1 MSTSEPTPVAA
12 QSESYACP
20 KCGGKM
26 DFNAAK
32 GQLLCPFCGHTMA
45 VPQAAAV
52 VQQAAISEHDLM
64 AALKD
69 TSGKAQG
76 YGTQLKSIKCQS
88 CGAVLNV
95 EPNITSTKCSFCG
108 SNQVL
113 EQEVDPNLYRPESL
127 VPFAI
132 DDNRSN
138 NLFRDWLGRGLFT
151 PSDLKREGGGQKLR
165 GVYLP
170 FWTFDAHAES
180 DWRAESGD
188 YYYVTEWV
196 TVERD
201 GKMVQEQQQVQKIRW
216 YWTSGHHAGDYDD
229 VLVYA
234 TRSIP
239 TNILQKVYP
248 YDTKQLVAYQPQYL
262 SGWSAESY
270 QVPLAEAWPIGRDM
284 INQHEHGACDS
295 EVPGD
300 THRNLNVS
308 TQLSALTFK
317 HVLLPVWVASY
328 RYHNKTYRFMIN
340 GQTGRVDGE
349 KPISWIKVTIA
360 VVTVIVIIGV
370 LLYLYSRSQSHQI
383 GELLM
388 WQEYA
393 LLQMQAHGLP
403 LLM

>member
-1 MSTSEPTPVAA
+1 MSTTEPTPVAA

-20 KCGGKM
+20 KCSGKM
-26 DFNAAK
+26 NFDAAK

-45 VPQAAAV
+45 VPAT
-52 VQQAAISEHDLM
+52 QQQVAIAEHDLE

-69 TSGKAQG
+69 ASGKALG
-76 YGTQLKSIKCQS
+76 YGTLLKSIKCQS

-113 EQEVDPNLYRPESL
+113 EQQVDPNLYQPESL
-127 VPFAI
+127 APFAV
-132 DDNRSN
+132 DDARAN

-151 PSDLKREGGGQKLR
+151 PNDLKRTGGGQKLR

-188 YYYVTEWV
+188 YYYETQWV
-196 TVERD
+196 TVTRD
-201 GKMVQEQQQVQKIRW
+201 GKQVQEQQQVQKTRW
-216 YWTSGHHAGDYDD
+216 YWTNGHHRGDYDD

-239 TNILQKVYP
+239 TKILQKVYP
-248 YDTKQLVAYQPQYL
+248 YDTKQLVPYQPQYL

-270 QVPLAEAWPIGRDM
+270 QVPLAEAWPIGRD
-284 INQHEHGACDS
+284 IITQHERSACDS

-308 TQLSALTFK
+308 TLLSALTFK

-328 RYHNKTYRFMIN
+328 RYHDKTFRFMIN
-340 GQTGRVDGE
+340 GQTGRVEGE
-349 KPISWIKVTIA
+349 KPVSWIKVTIA
-360 VVTVIVIIGV
+360 VVLAVVIVG
-370 LLYLYSRSQSHQI
+370 LLIYLYSRSQANQT

-388 WQEYA
+388 LKEWAMLQLNAPA
-393 LLQMQAHGLP
+393 LNVP
-403 LLM
+403 LLV